1 MAHRRSLGF
10 APTARRGRR
19 DDKGGGGASIWDLLL
34 GSQVSNARPGAPFDF
49 TLRHCRGHKLV
60 ISLPTRLSESASL
73 GMTKGAVALP
83 FGIGCWDPRSQTRD
97 LGHPSIS
104 PFDIAEGTSLSFLS
118 RLASASRLRS
128 GMTKGAVAL
137 PFGIGCWD
145 PRSQTRDL
153 GHPSISPFDIAEGT
167 SFVISLPTRL
177 SESASDPRSQT
188 GRNQGGLALCPLAQP
203 SNLRQKVVPFRKTG
217 GPFCGR
223 SVVCDRARTVTS
235 HLQQVSTNRIET
247 MMAR

>member
-1 MAHRRSLGF
+1 MNRSLSSI
-10 APTARRGRR
+10 RRWWDGR
-19 DDKGGGGASIWDLLL
+19 GGAPEWRTAD
-34 GSQVSNARPGAPFDF
+34 P
-49 TLRHCRGHKLV
+49 
-60 ISLPTRLSESASL
+60 SASL
-73 GMTKGAVALP
+73 
-83 FGIGCWDPRSQTRD
+83 
-97 LGHPSIS
+97 
-104 PFDIAEGTSLSFLS
+104 
-118 RLASASRLRS
+118 

-177 SESASDPRSQT
+177 SESAARDDKERVGFSLEIGCTDPRSQT
-188 GRNQGGLALCPLAQP
+188 ERNQGGLALCPLAQP
-203 SNLRQKVVPFRKTG
+203 SNLRQKVIPFRQTRG
-217 GPFCGR
+217 SFSSPL
-223 SVVCDRARTVTS
+223 VVCDRARTVAG